1 MDTSITKVSGDS
13 YLDSSEAFDMLYESQ
28 GRKLEGKELTKLREV
43 LSGHPSLWQ
52 AVGKLG
58 EQLRHNALA
67 VFEDNSLVQESVR
80 CGMEQMRKDLRCEHQ
95 SPVEL
100 LAIEQVITCWL
111 QCQLTGLRMESATKG
126 SHGFREGMY
135 WEQRYTQSMNR
146 LNRSMEVL
154 VRLTSLAKQVR

>member
-1 MDTSITKVSGDS
+1 MDTSITKASGDNKIER
-13 YLDSSEAFDMLYESQ
+13 DEAYDILYAAQ
-28 GRKLEGKELTKLREV
+28 GRKLEGDELKQLQKV
-43 LSGHPSLWQ
+43 LSDVPGIWK

-58 EQLRHNALA
+58 DQLRSNALG
-67 VFEDNSLVQESVR
+67 VFDDNTLVQESVKI
-80 CGMEQMRKDLRCEHQ
+80 GMEQMRKDLRTQ
-95 SPVEL
+95 YKSPVEL